1 MNALAS
7 PPPNLQQRPA
17 MQAQNQGS
25 RPAPQQA
32 PRLSQ
37 PRPNLPP
44 GISINN
50 RPRLPPGI
58 QVQRTSS
65 PPALQRGP
73 AGGGQG
79 QPQGGQGQHQQQQA
93 QRIPNLPSSIQIQR
107 EPASNATT
115 PKSVPRLPAGISIS
129 QGGNSASENKL
140 PKSVS
145 ISRTPN
151 SANGSGSDSNS
162 MNRLNKL
169 SGISLVGS
177 GGGEGGSGGTGAPS
191 SGLTITKNGDAAGSN
206 SKPNP
211 LARLSHLNVSISGG
225 NNKSPGASPPATPP
239 SSNSPTPQSSGT

>member
-1 MNALAS
+1 
-7 PPPNLQQRPA
+7 

-107 EPASNATT
+107 EPASNAA

-145 ISRTPN
+145 ISRTP
-151 SANGSGSDSNS
+151 
-162 MNRLNKL
+162 
-169 SGISLVGS
+169 V
-177 GGGEGGSGGTGAPS
+177 
-191 SGLTITKNGDAAGSN
+191 
-206 SKPNP
+206 
-211 LARLSHLNVSISGG
+211 
-225 NNKSPGASPPATPP
+225 
-239 SSNSPTPQSSGT
+239 

>member
-1 MNALAS
+1 
-7 PPPNLQQRPA
+7 
-17 MQAQNQGS
+17 MQAQNQG

-73 AGGGQG
+73 AAGGGQG
-79 QPQGGQGQHQQQQA
+79 QPQGGQGHQQQA

-107 EPASNATT
+107 EPASNAA

-129 QGGNSASENKL
+129 QGGNSSSENKL

-145 ISRTPN
+145 ISRTP
-151 SANGSGSDSNS
+151 
-162 MNRLNKL
+162 
-169 SGISLVGS
+169 V
-177 GGGEGGSGGTGAPS
+177 
-191 SGLTITKNGDAAGSN
+191 
-206 SKPNP
+206 
-211 LARLSHLNVSISGG
+211 
-225 NNKSPGASPPATPP
+225 
-239 SSNSPTPQSSGT
+239 

>member
-1 MNALAS
+1 MSILWFQHHQQQQQQPPPLSFHPQQNNFHSVNALAS

-17 MQAQNQGS
+17 MQAQNQG

-73 AGGGQG
+73 SGGGQG
-79 QPQGGQGQHQQQQA
+79 QPQGGQGHQQQQA

-107 EPASNATT
+107 EPASNAA

-145 ISRTPN
+145 ISRTP
-151 SANGSGSDSNS
+151 
-162 MNRLNKL
+162 
-169 SGISLVGS
+169 V
-177 GGGEGGSGGTGAPS
+177 
-191 SGLTITKNGDAAGSN
+191 
-206 SKPNP
+206 
-211 LARLSHLNVSISGG
+211 
-225 NNKSPGASPPATPP
+225 
-239 SSNSPTPQSSGT
+239 

>member
-7 PPPNLQQRPA
+7 PPPRPAPPNLQQRPA

-79 QPQGGQGQHQQQQA
+79 QPQGGQGHQQQQA

-107 EPASNATT
+107 EPASNAA

-145 ISRTPN
+145 ISRTP
-151 SANGSGSDSNS
+151 
-162 MNRLNKL
+162 
-169 SGISLVGS
+169 V
-177 GGGEGGSGGTGAPS
+177 
-191 SGLTITKNGDAAGSN
+191 
-206 SKPNP
+206 
-211 LARLSHLNVSISGG
+211 
-225 NNKSPGASPPATPP
+225 
-239 SSNSPTPQSSGT
+239 

>member
-7 PPPNLQQRPA
+7 PPPRPAPPNLQQRPA

-107 EPASNATT
+107 EPASNAA

-145 ISRTPN
+145 ISRTP
-151 SANGSGSDSNS
+151 
-162 MNRLNKL
+162 
-169 SGISLVGS
+169 V
-177 GGGEGGSGGTGAPS
+177 
-191 SGLTITKNGDAAGSN
+191 
-206 SKPNP
+206 
-211 LARLSHLNVSISGG
+211 
-225 NNKSPGASPPATPP
+225 
-239 SSNSPTPQSSGT
+239 

>member
-7 PPPNLQQRPA
+7 PPPRPAPPNLQQRPA

-37 PRPNLPP
+37 PQRPNLPP

-65 PPALQRGP
+65 PPALQRG
-73 AGGGQG
+73 
-79 QPQGGQGQHQQQQA
+79 QPQGGQGHQQQQA

-107 EPASNATT
+107 EPASNAA

-145 ISRTPN
+145 ISRTP
-151 SANGSGSDSNS
+151 
-162 MNRLNKL
+162 
-169 SGISLVGS
+169 V
-177 GGGEGGSGGTGAPS
+177 
-191 SGLTITKNGDAAGSN
+191 
-206 SKPNP
+206 
-211 LARLSHLNVSISGG
+211 
-225 NNKSPGASPPATPP
+225 
-239 SSNSPTPQSSGT
+239 

>member
-7 PPPNLQQRPA
+7 PPPSLQQRPA
-17 MQAQNQGS
+17 MQAQNQG

-65 PPALQRGP
+65 PPALQRGQP
-73 AGGGQG
+73 QGGQG
-79 QPQGGQGQHQQQQA
+79 QPQGGQSQPQGGQGQHQQQQA

-107 EPASNATT
+107 EPASNAA

-129 QGGNSASENKL
+129 QGGNSSSENKL

-145 ISRTPN
+145 ISRTP
-151 SANGSGSDSNS
+151 
-162 MNRLNKL
+162 
-169 SGISLVGS
+169 V
-177 GGGEGGSGGTGAPS
+177 
-191 SGLTITKNGDAAGSN
+191 
-206 SKPNP
+206 
-211 LARLSHLNVSISGG
+211 
-225 NNKSPGASPPATPP
+225 
-239 SSNSPTPQSSGT
+239 

>member
-17 MQAQNQGS
+17 MQAQNQG

-73 AGGGQG
+73 PGGGQG
-79 QPQGGQGQHQQQQA
+79 QPQGGQGQHQQQA

-107 EPASNATT
+107 EPASNAA

-145 ISRTPN
+145 ISRTP
-151 SANGSGSDSNS
+151 
-162 MNRLNKL
+162 
-169 SGISLVGS
+169 V
-177 GGGEGGSGGTGAPS
+177 
-191 SGLTITKNGDAAGSN
+191 
-206 SKPNP
+206 
-211 LARLSHLNVSISGG
+211 
-225 NNKSPGASPPATPP
+225 
-239 SSNSPTPQSSGT
+239 

>member
-7 PPPNLQQRPA
+7 PPPRPAPPNLQQRPA

-37 PRPNLPP
+37 PQRPNLPP

-65 PPALQRGP
+65 PPALQRGQP
-73 AGGGQG
+73 QGGQG
-79 QPQGGQGQHQQQQA
+79 QPQGGQGHLQA

-107 EPASNATT
+107 EPASNATA

-145 ISRTPN
+145 ISRTP
-151 SANGSGSDSNS
+151 
-162 MNRLNKL
+162 
-169 SGISLVGS
+169 V
-177 GGGEGGSGGTGAPS
+177 
-191 SGLTITKNGDAAGSN
+191 
-206 SKPNP
+206 
-211 LARLSHLNVSISGG
+211 
-225 NNKSPGASPPATPP
+225 
-239 SSNSPTPQSSGT
+239 